1 MGKVILELRV
11 MPKDVEIDLEKIEKE
26 IVEKVKPEKIE
37 KEPIAFGLVAIKITK
52 VVEEV
57 EGVVEKLE
65 NEIRGIEGVGEVEVI
80 NLTRSI

>member
-11 MPKDVEIDLEKIEKE
+11 MPKDVETDLEEIEKE

-52 VVEEV
+52 VVEEA

>member
-37 KEPIAFGLVAIKITK
+37 KEPIAFGLVAIKVTK
-52 VVEEV
+52 VVEEA
-57 EGVVEKLE
+57 EGAVEKLE